1 MQPAT
6 IEQLS
11 RALGDRYQVER
22 EIGRG
27 GMATVYLATDGK
39 HHRQVA
45 IKVLRP
51 ELGLVGPDRF
61 LREVRIAAQ
70 LSHPHILALYDS
82 GAADGLLYYVMPFIK
97 GETLRQR
104 LEREGQLPVEAAV
117 AIIRQVAFALGYAH
131 AQGVI
136 HRDIKPENILLHE
149 GEPLVADFGIAL
161 AVSAASGNRLTE
173 TGLAVGTPEYMSPEQ
188 AFGEHELDGRSDIY
202 SLAAVLFEL
211 LAGEPPFTGP
221 TPMSVLTKR
230 MVDPVPSVRR
240 LRATVPAGIE
250 QVLTRAL
257 ARTPADRFATAAA
270 FAEALSAPGAAGP
283 TSPVVAV
290 LPFVNLSTDPENE
303 YFADGMTE
311 DVIIH
316 LSKLKTLDV
325 IARASVMPFK
335 SRTQGIR
342 EIAAALNAGAL
353 LDGSVRRA
361 GNRVRIS
368 AQLIDAATGQH
379 LWGETYDRDLTD
391 IFAIQTDV
399 ALQIA
404 AALQAELTVDERNRI
419 EQQPTTDLLAYQL
432 YVQGR
437 HSIARFT
444 TDGMTQGIR
453 LFEAA
458 IAQDPRFAL
467 AYANVGLLW
476 IELGESGETEPGAAY
491 AKARVAISR
500 ALELDPNLADGYS
513 ALGYLKTV
521 TDHDWAGAE
530 LAFKRA
536 LALQPGNAD
545 AFDHY
550 GRLCASMGRFDEG
563 LAHLRRAQT
572 LDPQVH
578 RSDLANA
585 LLRVGRFEEALEA
598 GLQLVA
604 ADPQLERGHT
614 IVAWACQ
621 RLGRH
626 DEAIAALRRAI
637 ELSPAKTIWR
647 AQLGEAL
654 GLAGRTD
661 EAREVLAELTE
672 LSATRYVSPYH
683 YAYVHTGLGEY
694 DAAMDWLERA
704 YAERA
709 GAVYGIKGSFLF
721 APLRDHPR
729 FRALLGKMG
738 LS

>member
-1 MQPAT
+1 
-6 IEQLS
+6 
-11 RALGDRYQVER
+11 
-22 EIGRG
+22 
-27 GMATVYLATDGK
+27 MATVYLATDLK

-104 LEREGQLPVEAAV
+104 LERERQLPVEAAV
-117 AIIRQVAFALGYAH
+117 TIIRQVAFALGYAH

-161 AVSAASGNRLTE
+161 ALTAAKGTRLTE
-173 TGLAVGTPEYMSPEQ
+173 GGLAIGTPEYMSPEQ
-188 AFGEHELDGRSDIY
+188 AFGEQEPDGRSDVY
-202 SLAAVLFEL
+202 SLACVLFEL
-211 LAGEPPFTGP
+211 LSGEPPFTGP
-221 TPMSVLTKR
+221 NAMSVLTKR

-240 LRATVPAGIE
+240 LRTSVPPGIE
-250 QVLTRAL
+250 QVLIRAL
-257 ARTPADRFATAAA
+257 AKAPADRYPTAAA
-270 FAEALSAPGAAGP
+270 FAEALAAPGAAGP

-290 LPFVNLSTDPENE
+290 LPFVNLSADPENE
-303 YFADGMTE
+303 YFADGMTA

-325 IARASVMPFK
+325 ISRASVMPFK
-335 SRTQGIR
+335 ARKQGVS
-342 EIAAALNAGAL
+342 EIAAALNAGSL

-361 GNRVRIS
+361 GNRVRIV
-368 AQLIDAATGQH
+368 AQLIDAGTGQH

-404 AALQAELTVDERNRI
+404 AALQAELTVDQRARI
-419 EQQPTTDLLAYQL
+419 EQPPAHDLHAYQL
-432 YVQGR
+432 YIEGR
-437 HSIARFT
+437 HSLVKFT
-444 TDGMTQGIR
+444 TDGMSQGIR

-458 IAQDPRFAL
+458 IDADPRFAL
-467 AYANVGLLW
+467 AYAGIALAW
-476 IELGESGETEPGAAY
+476 IELGESGETEPGAAH
-491 AKARVAISR
+491 AKAAVAVARS
-500 ALELDPNLADGYS
+500 LELDPNLADGYT

-521 TDHDWAGAE
+521 AEYDWTAAE
-530 LAFKRA
+530 QAFKQA

-545 AFDHY
+545 ALDHY
-550 GRLCASMGRFDEG
+550 GRLCGSMGRFDES
-563 LAHLRRAQT
+563 LALLRRAQA
-572 LDPQVH
+572 LDPHVH
-578 RSDLANA
+578 RSDVPNA
-585 LLRVGRFEEALEA
+585 LLRAGHFEEALD
-598 GLQLVA
+598 A
-604 ADPQLERGHT
+604 ARRLIDTDPGYDRGYT
-614 IVAWACQ
+614 TLGWACQ
-621 RLGRH
+621 RLGRN
-626 DEAIAALRRAI
+626 DEAIAALNRAI
-637 ELSPAKTIWR
+637 AISPDKTIWL

-654 GLAGRTD
+654 GLAGRTE
-661 EAREVLAELTE
+661 EARAVLARLGELAT
-672 LSATRYVSPYH
+672 TRYVSPYH
-683 YAYVHTGLGEY
+683 FAYVHTGLGEY

-704 YAERA
+704 FAERA

-721 APLRDHPR
+721 APLRGHPR
-729 FRALLGKMG
+729 FVALLGRMG
-738 LS
+738 LA

>member
-1 MQPAT
+1 M
-6 IEQLS
+6 S
-11 RALGDRYQVER
+11 RALGDRYQVDR
-22 EIGRG
+22 EIGHG
-27 GMATVYLATDGK
+27 GMATVYLATDNK
-39 HHRQVA
+39 HQRPVA

-70 LSHPHILALYDS
+70 LNHPHILALYDS

-104 LEREGQLPVEAAV
+104 LEREGQLPIEAAV
-117 AIIRQVAFALGYAH
+117 AIIRQVAFALSYAH

-161 AVSAASGNRLTE
+161 AVSTASGNRLTE
-173 TGLAVGTPEYMSPEQ
+173 SGLAIGTPEYMSPEQ
-188 AFGEHELDGRSDIY
+188 AFGEHELDGRSDVY
-202 SLAAVLFEL
+202 SLASVLFEL

-221 TPMSVLTKR
+221 TAMSVLTKR

-240 LRATVPAGIE
+240 LRAAVPPGIE
-250 QVLTRAL
+250 EVLARAL
-257 ARTPADRFATAAA
+257 ARTPADRFPTAAA

-283 TSPVVAV
+283 TAPVVAV

-311 DVIIH
+311 DVILH

-335 SRTQGIR
+335 VRKQGIR

-361 GNRVRIS
+361 GNRVRIV
-368 AQLIDAATGQH
+368 AQLIDAATEEH
-379 LWGETYDRDLTD
+379 LWGETYDRELTD

-404 AALQAELTVDERNRI
+404 AALQAELTVDERSRI
-419 EQQPTTDLLAYQL
+419 EQPPTTDLHAYQL

-437 HSIARFT
+437 HSLERFT
-444 TDGMTQGIR
+444 TDGMTRGIR

-458 IAQDPRFAL
+458 IAHDPRFAL
-467 AYANVGLLW
+467 AYASIGLAW
-476 IELGESGETEPGAAY
+476 IELGESGETEPSGAH
-491 AKARVAISR
+491 AKATIAVTR
-500 ALELDPNLADGYS
+500 ALELDPNLADAHAAS
-513 ALGYLKTV
+513 GYLKTV
-521 TDHDWAGAE
+521 AEHDWAGAE
-530 LAFKRA
+530 QAFKRA
-536 LALQPGNAD
+536 LVLQPGNAD

-550 GRLCASMGRFDEG
+550 GRLCGSMGRFDEA
-563 LAHLRRAQT
+563 LALLRRAQA
-572 LDPQVH
+572 LDPRVH
-578 RSDLANA
+578 RSDVANA
-585 LLRVGRFEEALEA
+585 LLRTGRVEEALEE
-598 GLQLVA
+598 GRRLVA
-604 ADPQLERGHT
+604 SDPMYDRGHT
-614 IVAWACQ
+614 TVGWACQ

-626 DEAIAALRRAI
+626 DEAIASLRQAM
-637 ELSPAKTIWR
+637 EVSPGKTIWL

-661 EAREVLAELTE
+661 EARAVLAQLEV

-683 YAYVHTGLGEY
+683 FAYVHTGLGEY

-709 GAVYGIKGSFLF
+709 GAIYGIKGSFLF
-721 APLRDHPR
+721 APLRGHPR
-729 FRALLGKMG
+729 FVALLGRMG
-738 LS
+738 LA